1 MNEKFD
7 QLRAELARQDAE
19 LARQMKQL
27 SDLAQAGIPVTVPPD
42 FFEALDATC
51 EVRHATSTI
60 HMNAV
65 RA

>member
-1 MNEKFD
+1 MNENFD

-19 LARQMKQL
+19 LTQVMKQL
-27 SDLAQAGIPVTVPPD
+27 SDLADAGIPMTVPPD
-42 FFEALDATC
+42 FFEELDATC
-51 EVRHATSTI
+51 DVRHATSTI